1 MLPVTRKRRKSLTG
15 LLCLLPALSFAAPV
29 GRPVTWAKPVADT
42 QLENFYQVSPML
54 YRSAQPYVD
63 NFRELQQRGIGEVL
77 DLRLYHKDVPAA
89 DTSLT
94 LQRVPLFASELDPQ
108 RIVTALKVIA
118 NARKPVLVHCLH
130 GSDRTGAVVALYRIV
145 CQGWSKQQALAEME
159 QGNFGYHPVFSNIPD
174 FINNADVESIRQQV
188 QGPACPAN

>member
-1 MLPVTRKRRKSLTG
+1 M
-15 LLCLLPALSFAAPV
+15 
-29 GRPVTWAKPVADT
+29 WAKPVADT
-42 QLENFYQVSPML
+42 HLENFYQVSPML

-94 LQRVPLFASELDPQ
+94 LQHVPLFASELDPQ
-108 RIVTALKVIA
+108 RIVTALQVIA